1 MSMMELPDL
10 TVGGRRAMMTAKR
23 LAADYKHDFITTE
36 HVLLAILNA
45 DKMTRGLKSIS
56 KEYIDII
63 EFKSFV
69 ISSLKKYKGPDIID
83 TTQIEPSARTLTMLA
98 YASNIASE
106 MGSEL
111 IDVDHILLSIL
122 VADSGSGNNLFRLKN
137 INVDEIY
144 DVIYSAIEP
153 RQTRKRKNK
162 KQKANSGYTANA
174 DDNDVEF
181 KENVIEKYATNLTEL
196 AFNGEIDPVI
206 GRDHEARE
214 MIQILSRRTKNNPVL
229 IGDPGVGKTAVV
241 ELLAHRIINGDVPQN
256 LRNKQIYTLDLT
268 QLVAGTIYRGQF
280 EERLKEV
287 VTYAT
292 QRPDLII
299 FIDELHMLVGAGSS
313 TGSMDASNIL
323 KPALARGKISCIG
336 ATTTSEYKEFIEGD
350 GALERRFQEIYVDEP
365 GPKDVI
371 DILRGIKEKYENFH
385 NVRYN
390 KSVIT
395 EIVSLCDRYIVDKNF
410 PDKAIDILDESG
422 AVAKVSRYQGN
433 NEIKQLVDELQ
444 KITTLKEKA
453 VERENFDIGLGY
465 RETENELIT
474 KLEQAL
480 EEREAVEISTNVKP
494 ARITIENIRELISNK
509 CGVPVS
515 SMEADEMKILTNL
528 AKNMKTRVIG
538 QSGGIDK
545 ICDAIKRSRAGVSNP
560 NKPICSLLFL
570 GPTGVGK
577 TYLAHELG
585 REMFHD
591 GNFKQYDMSEFSER
605 HSTSKLIGSPP
616 GYVGYGEGG
625 SLTEYV
631 RHNPY
636 CVLLFDEIEKAH
648 PEVLQLFLQM
658 FEYGCLTDSEG
669 LEVNFKNTIIV
680 LTSNIGAHKFEKG
693 PSMGFGPGESTEAGV
708 IAELKK
714 MYAPEFI
721 NRIDEV
727 VVFNKLTDKDIVNIC
742 NILMKEVK
750 RTLKKNNGKILTFT
764 NDVCEHLLTKS
775 RDTAYGARPVKRI
788 ITECVETPLAEF
800 IISNSPD
807 IKKIYM
813 RVEDDEI
820 KFDHHPVADCI

>member
-1 MSMMELPDL
+1 MDLPDL

-36 HVLLAILNA
+36 HVLLAILDS

-56 KEYIDII
+56 KDYVDLSQ
-63 EFKSFV
+63 FKSFV
-69 ISSLKKYKGPDIID
+69 ISSLMKYKGPDDID
-83 TTQIEPSARTLTMLA
+83 VTQIEPSARTLTMLS
-98 YASNIASE
+98 YASSIASE
-106 MGSEL
+106 MGASL

-122 VADSGSGNNLFRLKN
+122 VSDSGSGNNLFRLKN
-137 INVDEIY
+137 INVDELY
-144 DVIYSAIEP
+144 DVIYSAIQP
-153 RQTRKRKNK
+153 KQTRKKKNQ
-162 KQKANSGYTANA
+162 KQKTNTGYSSNVN
-174 DDNDVEF
+174 DQDVEF
-181 KENVIEKYATNLTEL
+181 TENIIDKYASNLTEL
-196 AFNGEIDPVI
+196 AFAGEIDPVI
-206 GRDHEARE
+206 GRDHEVRE

-229 IGDPGVGKTAVV
+229 VGEPGVGKTAVV
-241 ELLAHRIINGDVPQN
+241 ELLAHRIVNGDVPQN

-287 VTYAT
+287 VNYAT
-292 QRPDLII
+292 QTPNLII

-336 ATTTSEYKEFIEGD
+336 ATTTNEYKEFIEGD
-350 GALERRFQEIYVDEP
+350 GALERRFQEITVGEP
-365 GPKDVI
+365 QPNDVI
-371 DILRGIKEKYENFH
+371 EILRGIKEKYEDYH
-385 NVRYN
+385 NVKYN

-395 EIVSLCDRYIVDKNF
+395 EIVNLCDRYIVDKNF

-433 NEIKQLVDELQ
+433 NEIKVLVDELQ
-444 KITTLKEKA
+444 DVSELKERA
-453 VERENFDIGLGY
+453 VEREEYDLGLGY
-465 RETENELIT
+465 RETENELIN

-480 EEREAVEISTNVKP
+480 EEREATELSTNVKP
-494 ARITIENIRELISNK
+494 ARISVENIRELISSK

-515 SMEADEMKILTNL
+515 SMEADELKILTNL
-528 AKNMKTRVIG
+528 SKNMKTRVIG
-538 QSGGIDK
+538 QNDGIDR
-545 ICDAIKRSRAGVSNP
+545 ICNAIKRSRAGVSNP
-560 NKPICSLLFL
+560 DKPICSLLFL

-648 PEVLQLFLQM
+648 PEVLQLFLQV

-693 PSMGFGPGESTEAGV
+693 PSIGFGPGESIEEGV
-708 IAELKK
+708 VAELKK

-721 NRIDEV
+721 NRLDEV
-727 VVFNKLTDKDIVNIC
+727 VVFNKLTDKDIMSIC
-742 NILMKEVK
+742 NILIKGVK
-750 RTLKKNNGKILTFT
+750 RTLKKNNGKIVVFD
-764 NDVCEHLLTKS
+764 NNIPGLLLSKS
-775 RDTAYGARPVKRI
+775 RDSAYGARPLKRI
-788 ITECVETPLAEF
+788 ITEFIETPLAEY
-800 IISNSPD
+800 IISNDPN
-807 IKKIYM
+807 IKKIHAS
-813 RVEDDEI
+813 VKDDQVI
-820 KFDHHPVADCI
+820 FSLSAPV